1 MPGIGV
7 PQPEEVRS
15 AVNPN
20 RLPPPTTTHTHR
32 PASPL
37 PNYRRCL
44 HFKNLLPCPISMLIY
59 NHTHGV
65 IPIGSAAVRSL
76 RNAHRL
82 RWRRYVLCCM
92 YSVLHIDSTLVN
104 FPFLLFKKYMSNSR
118 CNILTSVTQCVVKE
132 CLETGRGCHWKS
144 RYLATI

>member
-1 MPGIGV
+1 MCPNPRRYV
-7 PQPEEVRS
+7 PPSTQTDSRHPQP
-15 AVNPN
+15 
-20 RLPPPTTTHTHR
+20 PTPIDLQAHYQT
-32 PASPL
+32 
-37 PNYRRCL
+37 NYRSCV